1 MRDAQWFTEEWSGE
15 GSAIS
20 FKLGRKLY
28 EKRSAFQT
36 IEVFE
41 TERFGRL
48 LTLDGLVMLTDRDN
62 FIYHEMLAHPALFT
76 HPAPRDVLIIGGGDC
91 GTLREVLKHSRVGRV
106 QQVEIDEE
114 VTRAAEQFFPQLCMS
129 NADPRASLHFEDGI
143 DWVSRAGPESYD
155 VIIVDGS
162 DPLGPAAVLF
172 SETFFGACHRAL
184 RPGGLICG
192 QSESPLFHMDLL
204 EHVHRTLGA
213 VGFAETRTLFF
224 PQCVYPSGW
233 WSATLASKTGAIP
246 AFRAQDAEQRP
257 FDTHYY
263 NVEVHRAAG
272 AMPEFFR
279 RRIALS
285 PHTSD

>member
-1 MRDAQWFTEEWSGE
+1 MHLYDKKWFTEHWSNQ

-20 FKLGRKLY
+20 FKIQRKLY

-62 FIYHEMLAHPALFT
+62 FIYHEMLAHPPLFT
-76 HPAPRDVLIIGGGDC
+76 HPAPGQVLIVGGGDC
-91 GTLREVLKHSRVGRV
+91 GTLREVLKHTEVDRV
-106 QQVEIDEE
+106 QQVEIDAE
-114 VTRAAEQFFPQLCMS
+114 VTRAAEQFFPTLCES
-129 NADPRASLHFEDGI
+129 NADPRAELHFEDGI
-143 DWVSRAGPESYD
+143 DWVRRAEPGSYD
-155 VIIVDGS
+155 LIIVDGS

-172 SETFFGACHRAL
+172 SEAFFQACHRAL
-184 RPGGLICG
+184 RPGGLLCG

-204 EHVHRTLGA
+204 RHVHRTLGA
-213 VGFAETRTLFF
+213 TGFAEARTLFF

-233 WSATLASKTGAIP
+233 WTTTLACKDGSIP
-246 AFRAQDAEQRP
+246 PFRAEAAERRD
-257 FDTHYY
+257 FETLYY
-263 NVEVHRAAG
+263 NAEIHRAAG

-279 RRIALS
+279 RAL
-285 PHTSD
+285 HAAA